1 MVAEVYKIKVA
12 DLRVNSRKQG
22 KNYELTRNAKRLAR
36 KVVKNG
42 EFTRNFSFK
51 ETSLLVIKKN
61 YPKGCKNL
69 RVYSRFALKIFE
81 STRTEMKVIL

>member
-12 DLRVNSRKQG
+12 DLRVNSREQG

-42 EFTRNFSFK
+42 EFTRDFSFK
-51 ETSLLVIKKN
+51 ETSLLVIKKRL
-61 YPKGCKNL
+61 PERMQKFASLLAICVKKI
-69 RVYSRFALKIFE
+69 RVYSN
-81 STRTEMKVIL
+81 

>member
-12 DLRVNSRKQG
+12 DLRVNSREQG

-42 EFTRNFSFK
+42 EFTRDFSFK
-51 ETSLLVIKKN
+51 ETSLLVIKK
-61 YPKGCKNL
+61 KTTRKDAKICEFTRDL
-69 RVYSRFALKIFE
+69 R
-81 STRTEMKVIL
+81 